1 MKKLILI
8 ILTVWAA
15 LVLLTGCG
23 GQAKR
28 PEPQAAPKE
37 KPLRVVATVF
47 PIFDWTR
54 EILGEGSRAEL
65 TLLLDRGVDLHSYQP
80 SAQDIMKISTCDV
93 FIYVGGE
100 SDAWVKDALREAV
113 NKDMVVVNL
122 MDVLGSRAKTEE
134 HREGMET
141 EHHHDHDA
149 HADRDV
155 HDAHGHKHE
164 AHEHKHDGHGH
175 GHEAKAPE
183 RDEHVWMSLRNAA
196 LFTDAIAEALTKA
209 DAQNAERYAKN
220 AAAYKEKLAALD
232 ADYTKA
238 TEAAPRK
245 TLLFGDRFPFRYL
258 VDDYG
263 LTYYAAFPGCSAE
276 TEASF
281 ETIAFL
287 AGKLD
292 ELRLPVIL
300 VTESRSHKIAEA
312 IVQNTASPDRK
323 ILVLDSMQSETLKA
337 SAEGNTYLSVMRKNL
352 EVLKEA
358 LR

>member
-1 MKKLILI
+1 MKKLVSIVIFAL
-8 ILTVWAA
+8 AA
-15 LVLLTGCG
+15 LVCFGGCG
-23 GQAKR
+23 GQGAR
-28 PEPQAAPKE
+28 QEPGTKTQE
-37 KPLRVVATVF
+37 RPLRVVTTVF
-47 PIFDWTR
+47 PIYDWTR
-54 EILGEGSRAEL
+54 EILGDGSRAEL

-80 SAQDIMKISTCDV
+80 SAQDIMKISSCDV

-122 MDVLGSRAKTEE
+122 MEVLGAGAKAEE
-134 HREGMET
+134 HKEGMEPEKDHDGHHHHDHKDHDRHHDHDAHSGQ

-149 HADRDV
+149 GA
-155 HDAHGHKHE
+155 A
-164 AHEHKHDGHGH
+164 
-175 GHEAKAPE
+175 E
-183 RDEHVWMSLRNAA
+183 RDEHVWLSLKNAA
-196 LFTDAIAEALTKA
+196 LFTDAIASALTKA
-209 DAQNAERYAKN
+209 NAQNAERYAQN
-220 AAAYKEKLAALD
+220 AAAYKKKLAALD
-232 ADYTKA
+232 ADYAKA
-238 TEAAPRK
+238 AAAAPRK

-300 VTESRSHKIAEA
+300 VTESRTHKIAEA
-312 IVQNTASPDRK
+312 ILQNTVAPDRK
-323 ILVLDSMQSETLKA
+323 ILVLDSMQAETLKA
-337 SAEGNTYLSVMRKNL
+337 AADGDSYFAIMRKNL